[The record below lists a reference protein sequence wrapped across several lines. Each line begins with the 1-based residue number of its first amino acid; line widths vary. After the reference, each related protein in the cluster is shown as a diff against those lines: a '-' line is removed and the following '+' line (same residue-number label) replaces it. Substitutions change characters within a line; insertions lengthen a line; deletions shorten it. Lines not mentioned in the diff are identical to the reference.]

1 MNRRALI
8 LEELQLTPL
17 WVRRELLPDEDDAV
31 PVTTPAADLMPDLEP
46 QSPHPLPAVA
56 RTANKVMAP
65 LIAME
70 APRALSTPSEP
81 KPAQQ
86 SAEEDARLQRIA
98 RMEWAELQVAVSEC
112 TACALC
118 QTRQQAVL
126 GTGHVHAD
134 LVVIGE
140 APGEDEDRQGE
151 PFVGRAG
158 KLLDN
163 MLASIGEK
171 RGERVYIAN
180 VLKCRP
186 PNNRN
191 PLPNEIGLC
200 TPFLLRQLE
209 LIAPKAILAAG
220 RFAAH
225 TLLKSDAPLSALR
238 SKSQSWRTI
247 PLVVTYHPAYLLRNL
262 PDKAKAWEDLLRI
275 RDILDA
281 PGHAAARHDA

>member
-8 LEELQLTPL
+8 LEELQLTPV
-17 WVRRELLPDEDDAV
+17 WVRRELLPEQEEAAPVAV
-31 PVTTPAADLMPDLEP
+31 PVVDLTPNLEP

-65 LIAME
+65 LIALE
-70 APRALSTPSEP
+70 TPRVQSVIAEP
-81 KPAQQ
+81 KSIEQ
-86 SAEEDARLQRIA
+86 SAEHDTRMQRIGH
-98 RMEWAELQVAVSEC
+98 MDWAALQVAVSEC

-126 GTGHVHAD
+126 GTGHLHAD

-209 LIAPKAILAAG
+209 LIAPKVILAAG

-225 TLLKSDAPLSALR
+225 TLLGSDAPLSALR
-238 SKSQSWRTI
+238 NKPQQWRSI

-275 RDILDA
+275 RAILDIRDKA
-281 PGHAAARHDA
+281 PAEQEV